1 MASMT
6 TTTPINIEMHR
17 TRDNLPIHV
26 PRRSFAHHPLDGKQL
41 GDSVGGSS
49 SEE

>member
-6 TTTPINIEMHR
+6 TISPINIEMHW
-17 TRDNLPIHV
+17 TGDNLPIHV
-26 PRRSFAHHPLDGKQL
+26 PRSSTHHPLNGKQL

-49 SEE
+49 FKE